1 MTLTAADIIRNT
13 EFHEANS
20 TRQDGTCYRWRKN
33 GALKLWKTRPDDFRQ
48 PVKYGLRS
56 YDAITPLN
64 ADYWVP
70 ADKCPHCAKLTEKMT
85 EKANA
90 R

>member
-1 MTLTAADIIRNT
+1 MLTADDIRRNS

-56 YDAITPLN
+56 YDAITPAN
-64 ADYWVP
+64 ADHWVP
-70 ADKCPHCAKLTEKMT
+70 ADRCPNCAKLAAKLA